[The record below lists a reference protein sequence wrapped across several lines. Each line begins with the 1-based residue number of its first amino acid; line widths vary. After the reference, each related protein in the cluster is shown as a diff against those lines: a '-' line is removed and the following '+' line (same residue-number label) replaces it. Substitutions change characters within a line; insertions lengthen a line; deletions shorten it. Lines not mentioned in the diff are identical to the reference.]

1 MIEKNKDILTGALE
15 QLKSYTP
22 ADLVWD
28 NIEEKLDDQVLQESL
43 EQLKPIAPPE
53 FIWNNIDNELSKQ
66 EKLRNLKQYDPP
78 AEIWDRIDES
88 LSETKIIPITPR
100 AKIIRMMK
108 WTAGVAAMLLFG
120 LFLFKSININK
131 TSISY
136 SEEWI
141 ETGDFAFWEEEDLE
155 VEAVL
160 EELCMEN
167 PTACDNP
174 EFKELKEELDFLE
187 ESKRE
192 ILSQMSEY
200 DENTELEIVLTKIE
214 LERNDLIKQ
223 MITEVM
229 I

>member
-1 MIEKNKDILTGALE
+1 MIDKNKDILTGALGSLE
-15 QLKSYTP
+15 SYSP
-22 ADLVWD
+22 ENSVWEA
-28 NIEEKLDDQVLQESL
+28 IEEKLDDKLLNDGVK
-43 EQLKPIAPPE
+43 QLNKIEPPE
-53 FIWNNIDNELSKQ
+53 FIWDSIDNELSKQ
-66 EKLRNLKQYDPP
+66 EKLRNLRQYDPP
-78 AEIWDRIDES
+78 AAVWEQIAES
-88 LSETKIIPITPR
+88 LGETKIIPITR
-100 AKIIRMMK
+100 RIQVFRMMK
-108 WTAGVAAMLLFG
+108 WATGVAAMLLLG
-120 LFLFKSININK
+120 LFLFKSITVNK

-141 ETGDFAFWEEEDLE
+141 ETGDFALWEDEDLE

-160 EELCMEN
+160 EELCEEN

-187 ESKRE
+187 ESKQE
-192 ILSQMSEY
+192 ILNQMSEF
-200 DENTELEIVLTKIE
+200 DDNTDLEIVLTDIE

>member
-15 QLKSYTP
+15 QLRSYTP
-22 ADLVWD
+22 D
-28 NIEEKLDDQVLQESL
+28 NSIWEAIEENLDDQVLHEGL
-43 EQLKPIAPPE
+43 KQLKPINPPE
-53 FIWNNIDNELSKQ
+53 FIWESIDNELSKQ
-66 EKLRNLKQYDPP
+66 ETLRNLRQYDPP
-78 AEIWDRIDES
+78 AEIWDNIAES
-88 LSETKIIPITPR
+88 FSETKIIPISRR
-100 AKIIRMMK
+100 AEIFRMMK
-108 WTAGVAAMLLFG
+108 WVTGVAAMLLFG
-120 LFLFKSININK
+120 LFLFKSITVNK

-141 ETGDFAFWEEEDLE
+141 EIGDFAFWEDGDQE

-160 EELCMEN
+160 EELCQEN

-187 ESKRE
+187 KSKQE
-192 ILSQMSEY
+192 ILGQMNEY
-200 DENTELEIVLTKIE
+200 DNNTELEIVLTEIE

>member
-1 MIEKNKDILTGALE
+1 MIEENKDILTGALE

-22 ADLVWD
+22 DNSVWEA
-28 NIEEKLDDQVLQESL
+28 IEEKLDDKVLHDGL
-43 EQLKPIAPPE
+43 EQLKHLSPPE
-53 FIWNNIDNELSKQ
+53 FIWDSIDNELSKQ
-66 EKLRNLKQYDPP
+66 EKLRNLRQYDPP
-78 AEIWDRIDES
+78 AAVWDHIAES
-88 LSETKIIPITPR
+88 LGETKIIPLSQRTEVF
-100 AKIIRMMK
+100 RMMK
-108 WTAGVAAMLLFG
+108 WAAGVAAMLLFG
-120 LFLFKSININK
+120 LFLFKSITINK

-141 ETGDFAFWEEEDLE
+141 ETVDFAFWEEEDQE

-160 EELCMEN
+160 EELCQEN
-167 PTACDNP
+167 PMACDNP

-187 ESKRE
+187 ASKQE
-192 ILSQMSEY
+192 ILGQMSEY
-200 DENTELEIVLTKIE
+200 DDNTELEIVLTEIE